1 MKWKCEAD
9 DRYIKFTLDDG
20 RISEV
25 REGEEALF
33 GPHYAVLAELYHKK
47 ARLRVVEKDG
57 LGTLIEA
64 ETGRIVSQDVPG
76 KWAELR
82 PHIGHKLY
90 VGDHCCEELIYVECV
105 ECGEYIYDCVWY
117 E

>member
-1 MKWKCEAD
+1 MKWKCEVD

-20 RISEV
+20 RTAGMHGREEEV
-25 REGEEALF
+25 
-33 GPHYAVLAELYHKK
+33 GPHYAALAELYHKK
-47 ARLRVVEKDG
+47 AWLAVVEKDG

-64 ETGRIVSQDVPG
+64 ETGRVVAQDVPG

-82 PHIGHKLY
+82 PHIGHELY
-90 VGDHCCEELIYVECV
+90 MGDFCFEDLIYVECV
-105 ECGEYIYDCVWY
+105 PCNTLIYDRPWY

>member
-1 MKWKCEAD
+1 MVWKCKVT
-9 DRYIKFTLDDG
+9 DRYIQYVDDDG
-20 RISEV
+20 RIAGM
-25 REGEEALF
+25 RERGEAF
-33 GPHYAVLAELYHKK
+33 GPHYAVLSVLYHKK
-47 ARLRVVEKDG
+47 ARLAVVEKDG
-57 LGTLIEA
+57 LGTLVEA
-64 ETGRIVSQDVPG
+64 KTGRVVAQDVPG

>member
-20 RISEV
+20 QTADMRG
-25 REGEEALF
+25 REEEF
-33 GPHYAVLAELYHKK
+33 GPHYAVLAELYRKK
-47 ARLRVVEKDG
+47 ARLAVVEKDG
-57 LGTLIEA
+57 LGTLVEA
-64 ETGRIVSQDVPG
+64 GTGRVVSQDVPG

-82 PHIGHKLY
+82 PHVGHELYIGDFC
-90 VGDHCCEELIYVECV
+90 GEDLIYVECV
-105 ECGEYIYDCVWY
+105 SCRTLIYDRPWY